1 MDPYAYWTLD
11 RRMLNRR
18 RGKQAAAS
26 AKLESIVGGAQ
37 VRRWHVR
44 HQSVCGG
51 GLQELMHVWIHG
63 AGAPANVGSMRHI

>member
-37 VRRWHVR
+37 VRV
-44 HQSVCGG
+44 GG
-51 GLQELMHVWIHG
+51 AQHMFLGNFGVVYSD
-63 AGAPANVGSMRHI
+63 PSYRRC